1 MEYSNL
7 ENNERYQILR
17 PYLDIKE
24 QLLWSGTPCNTR
36 KYKPN
41 IFILIFLIFWNAFAI
56 LWVIGATAGG
66 GAFGLFGLPFIAIG
80 VFLLYQFVFVPGKK
94 LSRTVYAV
102 TDTRVIILVPS
113 KNGYDMNSYLF
124 RTMQEINFANVK
136 DDSGTIV
143 FPHGFAS
150 FEEYRL
156 TMQGMYSAL
165 PTDRFLLIDGV
176 NGVYRLI
183 MEQIEAGK

>member
-1 MEYSNL
+1 M
-7 ENNERYQILR
+7 NNPQFDKNECYRVLR
-17 PYLDIKE
+17 PYLDMKE
-24 QLLWSGTPCNTR
+24 QLLWSGTPCTTR
-36 KYKPN
+36 KYRPN
-41 IFILIFLIFWNAFAI
+41 IFILIFIIFWNAFAV
-56 LWVIGATAGG
+56 LWIIGATAGG
-66 GAFGLFGLPFIAIG
+66 GAFGLFGLPFLAIG
-80 VFLLYQFVFVPGKK
+80 FFLLYQFVVAPGKK

-124 RTMQEINFANVK
+124 RTMQGINLSNVK
-136 DDSGTIV
+136 EDSGTIV